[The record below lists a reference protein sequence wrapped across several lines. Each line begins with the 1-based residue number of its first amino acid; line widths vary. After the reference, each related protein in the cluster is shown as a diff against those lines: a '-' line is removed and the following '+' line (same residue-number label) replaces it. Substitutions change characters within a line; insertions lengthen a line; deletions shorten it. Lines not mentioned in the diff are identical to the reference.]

1 MAELNFKST
10 KRKSLGRGRASKVA
24 LRLVL
29 GGFVLAG
36 ILIRLD
42 IGA

>member
-10 KRKSLGRGRASKVA
+10 KRRSVGRGRASKMA

-29 GGFVLAG
+29 GGVALAG
-36 ILIRLD
+36 ILIRLE